1 MVFQSTIPIAFG
13 LLLTDWD
20 LDRFA
25 IVSGVLGLAGGVLAY
40 FALHRRGRFRW
51 PAIAVW
57 SGLFAAFLVYVSVS

>member
-1 MVFQSTIPIAFG
+1 MVFQRRDPTFG

-20 LDRFA
+20 STASRSSPA
-25 IVSGVLGLAGGVLAY
+25 SSAWPVGVLAY
-40 FALHRRGRFRW
+40 FALHRRGRFRR